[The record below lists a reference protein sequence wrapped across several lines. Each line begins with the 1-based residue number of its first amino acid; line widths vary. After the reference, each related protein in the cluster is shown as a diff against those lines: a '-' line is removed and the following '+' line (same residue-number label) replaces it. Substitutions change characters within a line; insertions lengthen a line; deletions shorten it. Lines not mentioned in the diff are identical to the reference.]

1 MGEKTRREE
10 SRHQS
15 EELFHLRIKILVL
28 SVCELF
34 LGALITRVG
43 YPCRLDDF
51 AKYAWIKWRLFF
63 FKIFEFIA
71 WKSGSLFRVLQNTLT
86 IYDDRLWWKKKHTHW
101 GNLHHRRSNSKVLW
115 CFQSALGPGGKYDP
129 STLILREGLAYIGW
143 ASSWWCCC

>member
-1 MGEKTRREE
+1 MGKKTRREE

-86 IYDDRLWWKKKHTHW
+86 TRSMMKKKTHTLRKPASPAQQFKGFVMLPIRTRTGWKVRPKHSHSERRP
-101 GNLHHRRSNSKVLW
+101 GLHR
-115 CFQSALGPGGKYDP
+115 LGIIMMMLML
-129 STLILREGLAYIGW
+129 T
-143 ASSWWCCC
+143 